1 MPTHVKSLSRHN
13 ISDALPDRNSGSN
26 KIGQAALPHKNIH
39 LDLWTDKLLKL
50 KQNWFDKSSSDQQPE
65 YAPNSIL
72 DKWKPLLQQSYPSID
87 KNNWKNFIDNHFY
100 LQYVDDEYEL
110 SPLTL
115 NINEDES
122 IVSFL
127 DQLSGRIIERGRT
140 IEDSINKTI
149 EFDTIPYNSI
159 VLK

>member
-1 MPTHVKSLSRHN
+1 MRVIYL
-13 ISDALPDRNSGSN
+13 
-26 KIGQAALPHKNIH
+26 IH
-39 LDLWTDKLLKL
+39 
-50 KQNWFDKSSSDQQPE
+50 
-65 YAPNSIL
+65 
-72 DKWKPLLQQSYPSID
+72 
-87 KNNWKNFIDNHFY
+87 
-100 LQYVDDEYEL
+100 
-110 SPLTL
+110 
-115 NINEDES
+115 INEDES

>member
-1 MPTHVKSLSRHN
+1 PHTPILSYIYICLLCSCDKHR
-13 ISDALPDRNSGSN
+13 IKDSIPFFIWDA
-26 KIGQAALPHKNIH
+26 
-39 LDLWTDKLLKL
+39 KLFKCC
-50 KQNWFDKSSSDQQPE
+50 
-65 YAPNSIL
+65 
-72 DKWKPLLQQSYPSID
+72 
-87 KNNWKNFIDNHFY
+87 
-100 LQYVDDEYEL
+100 
-110 SPLTL
+110 LTL
-115 NINEDES
+115 NLNEDES